1 MGAAVQSDKVLQRV
15 SSKVMFVTVNS
26 LKSALFSALMGY
38 ALAAFGAI
46 VGLAGRMAFNTQRP
60 PPAYHCYVWEPRVAT
75 VLVVFLLAAP
85 LAVAF
90 IRGRARGSSIVIVG
104 FLALVL
110 ATFVMSYTRVLPCS
124 PL

>member
-1 MGAAVQSDKVLQRV
+1 
-15 SSKVMFVTVNS
+15 VTVNS
-26 LKSALFSALMGY
+26 LKSALFGALMGY
-38 ALAAFGAI
+38 AVAAFGAM

-60 PPAYHCYVWEPRVAT
+60 PPTYHCYLWESRVAT
-75 VLVVFLLAAP
+75 ILVVYLLVAP
-85 LAVAF
+85 VTVAF
-90 IRGRARGSSIVIVG
+90 IQGKARNIAIVIVG

>member
-1 MGAAVQSDKVLQRV
+1 
-15 SSKVMFVTVNS
+15 
-26 LKSALFSALMGY
+26 MGY
-38 ALAAFGAI
+38 AAAAFGAI

-60 PPAYHCYVWEPRVAT
+60 PPTYHCYVWEPRVAT
-75 VLVVFLLAAP
+75 VLVVYLLTAP

-90 IRGRARGSSIVIVG
+90 IQGRARGTALVVVG
-104 FLALVL
+104 VLALVL